1 MGQYISPYISLAILG
16 TLMLCPL
23 GSKDSLLLP
32 KAIAQTRQQA
42 NTNPSAWQVALPP
55 QATIWRKKG
64 SSLTGK
70 LVKFD
75 PTTLTVAAGGYSESV
90 PLTEVKSVEFTLQ
103 EEIWVS
109 LPNEARGKVRPIRGL
124 SIPIEEIPASSFKI
138 GSTNDSVILNLA
150 QVLND
155 KEFGKLTS
163 DPDKVYVLKT
173 IEMTAPNKM
182 TIYLRAY
189 GSQG

>member
-1 MGQYISPYISLAILG
+1 MGQYISPYLSLAILG

-42 NTNPSAWQVALPP
+42 NANRSAWQVTLPP

-75 PTTLTVAAGGYSESV
+75 PKSLTVAAGGDSENI

-109 LPNEARGKVRPIRGL
+109 LPNGSRGKVRPIRGL
-124 SIPIEEIPASSFKI
+124 SIPIENIPASSFKI
-138 GSTNDSVILNLA
+138 GSTNDSVVLNLDK
-150 QVLND
+150 VLSD
-155 KEFGKLTS
+155 KQFGKLTS
-163 DPDKVYVLKT
+163 DPDIIYVLKT
-173 IEMTAPNKM
+173 IEMTSPNKM

-189 GSQG
+189 ESQG